1 MHRDHEYRENYQLKK
16 LLIVT
21 PILLVSTLGNVWRT
35 VWRIPLLIL
44 WCGGLRH
51 FWNFSSLKDHIK
63 LDIEKINKFLF

>member
-1 MHRDHEYRENYQLKK
+1 MHRGHENKENYQLKK

-51 FWNFSSLKDHIK
+51 FVNVPNLKDHIK